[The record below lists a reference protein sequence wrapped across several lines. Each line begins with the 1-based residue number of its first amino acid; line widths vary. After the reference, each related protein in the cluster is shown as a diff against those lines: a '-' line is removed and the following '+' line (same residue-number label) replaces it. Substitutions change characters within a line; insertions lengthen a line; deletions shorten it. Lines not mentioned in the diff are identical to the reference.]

1 MPTQTRNEKTAQSI
15 DDLRKRIVNLDK
27 ATANTMIK
35 LSHELQE
42 TMIQVRRITTKVNEL
57 EADLHMM
64 PVAPTSNMN
73 IVRANVLTTRV
84 TPDRIRSRA
93 RKARKAKKTKKRGNK
108 QAKKPKQSRKKKQL
122 KRKSS
127 RKRIR

>member
-15 DDLRKRIVNLDK
+15 DDLRKRIDNLDK

-35 LSHELQE
+35 LAHRLEGTVTQLGRITNKVHELE
-42 TMIQVRRITTKVNEL
+42 R
-57 EADLHMM
+57 DLHQM

-84 TPDRIRSRA
+84 TPERIRSRA
-93 RKARKAKKTKKRGNK
+93 RKAKKARKTKKR
-108 QAKKPKQSRKKKQL
+108 KQL
-122 KRKSS
+122 KRKGS
-127 RKRIR
+127 RKRRG

>member
-15 DDLRKRIVNLDK
+15 EDLRKRIDNLDK

-35 LSHELQE
+35 LADRLEGTVTQLGRITNKVHELE
-42 TMIQVRRITTKVNEL
+42 R
-57 EADLHMM
+57 DLHQM

-84 TPDRIRSRA
+84 TPERIRSRA
-93 RKARKAKKTKKRGNK
+93 RKAKKARKTKKR
-108 QAKKPKQSRKKKQL
+108 KQL
-122 KRKSS
+122 KRKGS
-127 RKRIR
+127 RKRRR

>member
-15 DDLRKRIVNLDK
+15 DDLRKRIDNLDK

-35 LSHELQE
+35 LADRLEGTVTQLGRITNKVHELE
-42 TMIQVRRITTKVNEL
+42 R
-57 EADLHMM
+57 DLHQM

-84 TPDRIRSRA
+84 TPERIRSRA
-93 RKARKAKKTKKRGNK
+93 RKARKTRKTKKM
-108 QAKKPKQSRKKKQL
+108 KQS
-122 KRKSS
+122 KRKGS
-127 RKRIR
+127 RKRRH